1 VKVLA
6 AFKRPLRHLKL
17 TMGPVRGLGGPPKG
31 RVLANAHLH
40 VQPNSVEALLNRR
53 SRSGTTR
60 SALAKPKAWAQG
72 LFLTRTGFQM
82 QSIRASM
89 KRFVAGFVLLAGA
102 TLLSSVAYAQNIEV
116 RGSQRVDAET
126 IRNYFSGSDP
136 AKVNQAVKELY
147 ATGLFSS
154 VRTENV
160 GGRIIVHV
168 TENQLINRV
177 FFEGNSKLKSEI
189 ITSEIQSRSRGAYN
203 PSTVQADVER
213 ILDLYRRGGRSDA
226 TVTSRIVDLPN
237 GRVDVVFTINEGGKT
252 GIRNIKFV
260 GNNSFSESRLRGLM
274 QTTEMNWLSFFKS
287 SDVYDPDKLAADQEL
302 IRRFYLKNGYA
313 DFRITGADIV
323 YAPEGKGYDVTIT
336 VDEGRQYKVGQI
348 NVESQLPD
356 VKREDLLKAVRLS
369 SGDTY
374 NGDLVEKSVEAMTRV
389 VARYGYAFASARPRA
404 ERVREAGLI
413 NVTFV
418 IEEGPRVYVERVNV
432 RGNTRTRDYV
442 IRREIPLAEG
452 DAYNRVLMDRA
463 ERRLN
468 SLGFFKRV
476 RITNEPGSS
485 PDRVVINVDVEDQ
498 PTGAFSVSGG
508 YSTLDGVIAE
518 VAVSESNFLGRG
530 QYAKLGV
537 TGGRWT
543 RGLDFSFTEP
553 YFMDYR
559 LAAGFDLFA
568 RQQRNNRFSIYDTT
582 TVGGTVRFGVPLTDD
597 LTFTPRY
604 TLYGQEVK
612 IPNTTDRPYNDCTN
626 PIDNFTPGTGGT
638 APAADSIANG
648 GPNCQTN
655 GEVSLAMKEAAG
667 TRIVSMV
674 GYGFIYSTIDN
685 PKNPTQGI
693 SASFRQDIAGAGGD
707 ARFLRSTADFRY
719 YMPLWDDIVGFFRL
733 QGGHIAAF
741 GGDSLLITDHFNLGP
756 ALVRGFAPGGIGPR
770 DLNSTVNGRSASLGG
785 NKYVSATAEV
795 QFPLFGTPKELGLK
809 GAVFADAGTLFGYE
823 GRTNLVTYAGYAAGT
838 SCALAVGGAGTNP
851 PWKQSGCLDVHDKNT
866 LRSSVGASLLWAS
879 PFGPVRFDY
888 AHVLSRDSR
897 DVGQAFR
904 FTGGGTF

>member
-1 VKVLA
+1 
-6 AFKRPLRHLKL
+6 
-17 TMGPVRGLGGPPKG
+17 
-31 RVLANAHLH
+31 
-40 VQPNSVEALLNRR
+40 
-53 SRSGTTR
+53 
-60 SALAKPKAWAQG
+60 
-72 LFLTRTGFQM
+72 M

-89 KRFVAGFVLLAGA
+89 KRFVAGAMLLASA
-102 TLLSSVAYAQNIEV
+102 TLMSSVAYAQNIEV

-177 FFEGNSKLKSEI
+177 FFEGNSKLKSEVI
-189 ITSEIQSRSRGAYN
+189 SSEIQSRSRGAYN

-226 TVTSRIVDLPN
+226 SVKSRIVELPN
-237 GRVDVVFTINEGGKT
+237 GRVDVVFTVDEGGKT

-260 GNNSFSESRLRGLM
+260 GNNAFSESRLRGLM
-274 QTTEMNWLSFFKS
+274 QATEMNWLSFFKS
-287 SDVYDPDKLAADQEL
+287 SDVYDPDKIAADQEL

-313 DFRITGADIV
+313 DFRITGADVIYV
-323 YAPEGKGYDVTIT
+323 PESKGYDITIT
-336 VDEGRQYKVGQI
+336 VDEGRQYKVGAI

-356 VKREDLLKAVRLS
+356 VRRDDLLKAVRLT

-404 ERVREAGLI
+404 ERAREAGLI
-413 NVTFV
+413 NLTCS
-418 IEEGPRVYVERVNV
+418 IEEGPRVYVERINV

-452 DAYNRVLMDRA
+452 DAYNRVLIDRA

-468 SLGFFKRV
+468 ALGFFKRV

-485 PDRVVINVDVEDQ
+485 PDRVVINVEVEDQ

-543 RGLDFSFTEP
+543 RGIDFSFTEP

-568 RQQRNNRFSIYDTT
+568 RRQYNNRFSIYDSTT
-582 TVGGTVRFGVPLTDD
+582 IGGTVRFGVPLTDE

-604 TLYGQEVK
+604 TLYSQKVS
-612 IPNTTDRPYNDCTN
+612 IPNTASRPYNDCTSE
-626 PIDNFTPGTGGT
+626 IIGTTPGTTGASAISDT
-638 APAADSIANG
+638 V
-648 GPNCQTN
+648 NCQTN

-667 TRIVSMV
+667 SRIVSMV

-685 PKNPTQGI
+685 PKNPSQGM
-693 SASFRQDIAGAGGD
+693 SATFRQDIAGAGGD
-707 ARFLRSTADFRY
+707 ARFLRTTGDFRY
-719 YMPLWDDIVGFFRL
+719 YMPLWDDIVGFVRL
-733 QGGHIAAF
+733 QGGHMTAF
-741 GGDSLLITDHFNLGP
+741 GGGDLYITDHFNLGP
-756 ALVRGFAPGGIGPR
+756 ALVRGFAPGGIGAR
-770 DLNSTVNGRSASLGG
+770 DLNSTVSGRSASLGG
-785 NKYVSATAEV
+785 TKYVGATAEL
-795 QFPLFGTPKELGLK
+795 QFPLFGTPKELGLRM
-809 GAVFADAGTLFGYE
+809 ALFADAGTLFGYE
-823 GRTNLVTYAGYAAGT
+823 GRTTLLSLAGYTPGT
-838 SCALAVGGAGTNP
+838 DTCASTLASSKASP
-851 PWKQSGCLDVHDKNT
+851 YRQPGCLDVHDSSAI
-866 LRSSVGASLLWAS
+866 RSSVGASLLWAS

-888 AHVLSRDSR
+888 AYVLSKDSR
-897 DVGQAFR
+897 DIGQAFR
-904 FTGGGTF
+904 FSGGGTF